1 MHYSV
6 ILSLWSKQYKV
17 YSNLKPYNKY
27 VTRAIWKKIKMT
39 LQPLETISESLSS
52 SHIAT
57 MSKDDEPEVYTIIRI
72 SGKGMGMVA
81 NTDIPPGKLII
92 EEKPLLS
99 VPLTASGDLP
109 GRVR

>member
-1 MHYSV
+1 
-6 ILSLWSKQYKV
+6 
-17 YSNLKPYNKY
+17 
-27 VTRAIWKKIKMT
+27 MT

-57 MSKDDEPEVYTIIRI
+57 ISDESQPEVYTIIKI

>member
-1 MHYSV
+1 M
-6 ILSLWSKQYKV
+6 
-17 YSNLKPYNKY
+17 
-27 VTRAIWKKIKMT
+27 
-39 LQPLETISESLSS
+39 SS

-57 MSKDDEPEVYTIIRI
+57 NSDDDEPEVYTIIKI

-109 GRVR
+109 GRVRLNPQIYFHLLGLDFYEQSKLDFISFTTDF

>member
-1 MHYSV
+1 
-6 ILSLWSKQYKV
+6 
-17 YSNLKPYNKY
+17 
-27 VTRAIWKKIKMT
+27 MT

-57 MSKDDEPEVYTIIRI
+57 ISDDYEPKVYTLIKI

-109 GRVR
+109 GRVRLSQLIH

>member
-1 MHYSV
+1 
-6 ILSLWSKQYKV
+6 
-17 YSNLKPYNKY
+17 
-27 VTRAIWKKIKMT
+27 MT

-57 MSKDDEPEVYTIIRI
+57 ISDDDEPDVYTIIKI

-109 GRVR
+109 GRVRLCQLINALLIFMIRLIDIVYQN

>member
-1 MHYSV
+1 
-6 ILSLWSKQYKV
+6 
-17 YSNLKPYNKY
+17 
-27 VTRAIWKKIKMT
+27 MT
-39 LQPLETISESLSS
+39 LRPLETISESLSS

-57 MSKDDEPEVYTIIRI
+57 ISDDDEPEVYTIIKI

-109 GRVR
+109 GRVRLSKPINIL

>member
-1 MHYSV
+1 
-6 ILSLWSKQYKV
+6 
-17 YSNLKPYNKY
+17 
-27 VTRAIWKKIKMT
+27 MT

-52 SHIAT
+52 SRINT
-57 MSKDDEPEVYTIIRI
+57 SFDYKEPDVYTIIKI

-92 EEKPLLS
+92 EEKPLFS

-109 GRVR
+109 GRVRSKQPIHALLNFKYSFIALIS

>member
-1 MHYSV
+1 
-6 ILSLWSKQYKV
+6 
-17 YSNLKPYNKY
+17 
-27 VTRAIWKKIKMT
+27 MT

-57 MSKDDEPEVYTIIRI
+57 ISDDDEPEVYTIIKI

-109 GRVR
+109 GRVRLNQQIHCHLLRLDFLLFRRIKT

>member
-1 MHYSV
+1 M
-6 ILSLWSKQYKV
+6 
-17 YSNLKPYNKY
+17 
-27 VTRAIWKKIKMT
+27 TRAIEIKIIMT

-57 MSKDDEPEVYTIIRI
+57 ISDDDEPEVYTIIKI
-72 SGKGMGMVA
+72 SGKGMGMIA

-109 GRVR
+109 GRVRLCQLINALLIFINEY